1 MATRSE
7 PAVALAHEQAAAVH
21 GAYRWWSTAS
31 SLSPAPGRPGCER
44 PRARLLLDEASLQ
57 HAWHARLWAD
67 RLPVLDGVDPDR
79 FTVAPAG
86 CDALF
91 AELADLGDRS
101 GDAPALVAGL
111 SGLYDVVVPALLTSY
126 GHHRRIATEVTD
138 RPTERA
144 LGLAASDDAALCA
157 AARRLLDD
165 LAAAP
170 ELAARRAASS
180 ERLVSLLPARRPAR
194 RSSPCPR
201 AGWPGLSRRPAHRI
215 MTARPG
221 WSDRPLDSV
230 R

>member
-21 GAYRWWSTAS
+21 GAYRWVEHRLFALAGAWA
-31 SLSPAPGRPGCER
+31 ARGANDPG
-44 PRARLLLDEASLQ
+44 ARLLLDEASLQ

-144 LGLAASDDAALCA
+144 LGLATTSPPPPSSL
-157 AARRLLDD
+157 
-165 LAAAP
+165 P
-170 ELAARRAASS
+170 GVRRAPSGSFPSS
-180 ERLVSLLPARRPAR
+180 PARRPAR

-201 AGWPGLSRRPAHRI
+201 AGWPGFE
-215 MTARPG
+215 
-221 WSDRPLDSV
+221 
-230 R
+230 

>member
-21 GAYRWWSTAS
+21 GAYRWVEHRLFALAGAWAARGTND
-31 SLSPAPGRPGCER
+31 PG
-44 PRARLLLDEASLQ
+44 ARLLLDEASLQ

-180 ERLVSLLPARRPAR
+180 ERLVSLLPGSAPGSALIALPESRL
-194 RSSPCPR
+194 
-201 AGWPGLSRRPAHRI
+201 AG
-215 MTARPG
+215 
-221 WSDRPLDSV
+221 V
-230 R
+230 